1 LSISPALFPQPSHDV
16 PYAVDPPSTGAGLPD
31 RVQTSDPCGLSTGLV
46 YVAECGCFVV
56 DLSGLEAVVEA
67 AEHAVE
73 GVTQCWG
80 VVFAVVAASVVA
92 GADTRRGQRGE
103 RPAVADGGQPAVLTL
118 R

>member
-1 LSISPALFPQPSHDV
+1 
-16 PYAVDPPSTGAGLPD
+16 
-31 RVQTSDPCGLSTGLV
+31 LV